1 MPAAPGPS
9 RRLKWHILP
18 SIDTAL
24 APSPIR
30 VHWPSQADHEQ
41 QCTATRDEHTPCVP
55 DSTSHRG
62 AAASLLH
69 QLELHG
75 GSAAGHKHCRCVV
88 EAASTL
94 HPSWC
99 DLLLEHSFLY
109 NSGSGGYAR
118 LRQLGWLAR
127 PQHHW
132 LWQHF
137 ADGGGSGKLTRGGEG
152 DARWCDLESKC
163 KNMNPRS

>member
-1 MPAAPGPS
+1 M
-9 RRLKWHILP
+9 
-18 SIDTAL
+18 
-24 APSPIR
+24 
-30 VHWPSQADHEQ
+30 
-41 QCTATRDEHTPCVP
+41 
-55 DSTSHRG
+55 
-62 AAASLLH
+62 
-69 QLELHG
+69 
-75 GSAAGHKHCRCVV
+75 V

-137 ADGGGSGKLTRGGEG
+137 TDGGGSGKLTRGGEG
-152 DARWCDLESKC
+152 AARWCDLESNC
-163 KNMNPRS
+163 KSMNPRS